1 MCWNAEIV
9 SSAWT
14 NQFMFQPSQRYVHY
28 IMESAQYLYQDV
40 STMNNFFNW
49 TMTYRCRIRTFSYK
63 GFVLFIQEGF
73 WLLSSLRKDCEGE
86 GAPRGRAAEG
96 VHQKIWPR
104 QQASGTGQTQTGGL
118 VCQPLR
124 NTGNTVCYL
133 TSDIKKPL
141 KACWSTSGVPT

>member
-1 MCWNAEIV
+1 MSTISWNQLSTFTKMLAPWTI
-9 SSAWT
+9 SSTGQWHTGA
-14 NQFMFQPSQRYVHY
+14 
-28 IMESAQYLYQDV
+28 
-40 STMNNFFNW
+40 
-49 TMTYRCRIRTFSYK
+49 RIRTFSYK
-63 GFVLFIQEGF
+63 GLVLFIQEGF

-124 NTGNTVCYL
+124 NTGNTVLHYIGHQEAVESL
-133 TSDIKKPL
+133 LKHFWGPNLNRHNQEAFADQLPDPL
-141 KACWSTSGVPT
+141 LYPIIQ